1 MSKQTKHFYEF
12 GAFRVDPQDRLLL
25 KEGKVVPLAPKVFDI
40 LLIFLEH
47 PGSVLEK
54 DSLLERVW
62 PDTFVEEGNL
72 ARNVSTL
79 RKVLGEVD
87 EGAQFI
93 ETIPRRGYRFVAT
106 VKSLAD
112 DSLTVIVQERS
123 HITIEEEVEFDQPT
137 TASSQN
143 GSPQER
149 LTTSFALTDLGRLP
163 ENSIQSLPSGS
174 ESRSRHRP
182 QVSFSPL
189 TMVIWSLF
197 IGVIGVCGGAVFL
210 QKPQVPNS
218 LPVFRQV
225 SFRNGMVWSA
235 RFLKDGATILYSAAW
250 EGNPGEIFSLRPETP
265 ESRPFGLSDVY
276 LAAVSSTGELAVI
289 THPGPLA
296 HRGTL
301 ARVSFSGSGAPREVL
316 DNVFEADWSSDGK
329 ELAVIHFED
338 GKFQLQFPIGKTLYE
353 APLPGWIS
361 NVRISPTGEWIAF
374 INHPA
379 QAYDSSG
386 SIFLINQNGNKRKL
400 SSDWTSLS
408 GLAWSPSG
416 SEIWFTAS
424 AKGINCDLYA
434 VNLDGQERQLVRVP
448 GSLTIYDISAQ
459 GQVLL
464 AREDW
469 RTGIMCLP
477 PGATQERDLS
487 WLDGSWLRDLSTD
500 GQQILFDEEGEG
512 GGETAS
518 VYLRH
523 TDGSPAVR
531 LGDGFAISLSPNGKW
546 ALARYRHTKPPQL
559 VLIPT
564 GVGQPQTIPA
574 GAIEFREYGNWFPDS
589 QRLVLF
595 GREPG
600 HKPRLYTFDLE
611 TNVIQPLTPEGIT
624 GRPLSPD
631 GRTIV
636 VNDASRNRFWFSVET
651 GEMRPFPVLEPHTG
665 IICWSADGR
674 SLFLVQ
680 GENPLRI
687 SRFDIETGHKEFLR
701 EIRYFDQAG
710 LISMIPILYSADGK
724 SYAYTYVRK
733 LSNLYLLDIA
743 R

>member
-1 MSKQTKHFYEF
+1 MSKQAKHFYEF
-12 GAFRVDPQDRLLL
+12 GTFRVDPQDRLLL

-54 DSLLERVW
+54 ENLLERVW

-87 EGAQFI
+87 EGAPFI
-93 ETIPRRGYRFVAT
+93 ETIPRRGYRFVAS

-112 DSLTVIVQERS
+112 DNLTVIVQERS
-123 HITIEEEVEFDQPT
+123 HITIEEEVEFDQST
-137 TASSQN
+137 TVSNQN
-143 GSPQER
+143 GNS
-149 LTTSFALTDLGRLP
+149 SALTDLGQLP
-163 ENSIQSLPSGS
+163 EKLAQPLPAVSESGS
-174 ESRSRHRP
+174 LQRQP
-182 QVSFSPL
+182 QVSFSL
-189 TMVIWSLF
+189 SKMAIWSLF
-197 IGVIGVCGGAVFL
+197 IGVIGVCVGAGFL
-210 QKPQVPNS
+210 QRPQSTGS
-218 LPVFRQV
+218 LPAFRQV

-235 RFLKDGATILYSAAW
+235 RFLKDGATILYNAAW
-250 EGNPGEIFSLRPETP
+250 EGNPGEILSLRPENP

-276 LAAVSSTGELAVI
+276 LASVSVTGELAII
-289 THPGPLA
+289 THPKSMA

-301 ARVSFSGSGAPREVL
+301 ARVSFSGSGAPREIL
-316 DNVFEADWSSDGK
+316 NDVFEADWSPDGK

-374 INHPA
+374 INHPT
-379 QAYDSSG
+379 QAYDMSG
-386 SIFLINQNGNKRKL
+386 AVFLIDRNGKSRQL
-400 SSDWTSLS
+400 TSDWTSVS

-416 SEIWFTAS
+416 TEVWFTSS
-424 AKGINCDLYA
+424 AIGTNCDLNA
-434 VNLDGQERQLVRVP
+434 VNLNGQERQLVRVP

-469 RTGIMCLP
+469 RTGIMCFP

-512 GGETAS
+512 GGKTAS

-531 LGDGFAISLSPNGKW
+531 LGDGFAISLSPDGKW

-564 GVGQPQTIPA
+564 GVGQPQVIPT
-574 GAIEFREYGNWFPDS
+574 GDIEFREYGNWFPDS
-589 QRLVLF
+589 KRLVLF
-595 GREPG
+595 GREAG

-611 TNVIQPLTPEGIT
+611 AKIVQPLTPEGIT

-701 EIRYFDQAG
+701 EIQYFDQAG

-733 LSNLYLLDIA
+733 LSNLYLLDGV